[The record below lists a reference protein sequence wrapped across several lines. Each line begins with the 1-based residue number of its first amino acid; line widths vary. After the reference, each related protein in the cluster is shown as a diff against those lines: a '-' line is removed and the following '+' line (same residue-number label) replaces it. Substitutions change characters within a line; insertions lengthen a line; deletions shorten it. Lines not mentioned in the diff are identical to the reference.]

1 MKGKEK
7 IEIRKI
13 EGTKR
18 ELQGYIYQILE
29 NSPDC
34 IFAISPEGTIKYAN
48 SSFYKSLGYSPEDV
62 IGHDIKEFIGDLSI
76 YDQCMIDVKE
86 KGKCLNQETIFIKK
100 DGSLKKVIKNV
111 NAILDEDGNIK
122 EIIVNA
128 RDLSYIEQL
137 NKLLEKDKRK
147 FESYAGKLEEIVIER
162 TQDLYKLKSNLENI
176 TKNIPEAVIV
186 LDKKGKITF
195 INPIGENLL
204 KIKKEE
210 SEGSL
215 ITKYIKFKGISKRE
229 LKNIFINEIIK
240 TGKTLEGSD
249 LILELNGRD
258 VPVYYIVAPF
268 LEESKVKGSILVL
281 KDITELKRKEKEL
294 ELKNLLLEKI
304 KDHFPEGVLF
314 VSTEKKKKIITNEN
328 FLKMFD
334 FSLEERLTQKK
345 IIKKIKAKI
354 KEESE
359 FNISDLSRCD
369 LSQDRF
375 EITFKDGRIFEVFS
389 SFISGKDN
397 YCYGKVWFFK
407 DITLHKKN
415 EEVLKEKLYID
426 SLTGLPN
433 RSKLIEDIAVTPNPI
448 LAIINID
455 SFNEVNDFYGHKVGD
470 FILKEIA
477 KRLKSIVS
485 KYNFNLYKLSGDE
498 YGILVNRFIPQQEFE
513 MFLVKLISQVNEK
526 PVIYQNSEIHLSITV
541 GASLDKD
548 NIFAKADIALKLA
561 KKKKRPFMI
570 FDETLDIQKQYEYNI
585 TWTKKIKDALKD
597 NRIITYYQPIVNNET
612 MEIEKYECLV
622 RLIDEDGKVITP
634 DYFLNVAKKARIYPE
649 ITKKVINHVFEKFK
663 DRPYGFSINL
673 SVSDILN
680 FETVSFLIEKLKNFP
695 SPQNIV
701 FEILESEGIENFDEV
716 SRFIKE
722 VKSYGAKIAIDDFG
736 TGYSNF
742 EFILKL
748 DVDYIKIDSS
758 LIKNLDKDIYST
770 IIVET
775 IVGFSKKLGIYTIAE
790 FVHSEEIFHQVKT
803 LGIDYSQGFYLGEP
817 REEVI

>member
-1 MKGKEK
+1 MKEK
-7 IEIRKI
+7 RQLEIRKLD
-13 EGTKR
+13 GTQT
-18 ELQGYIYQILE
+18 ELQSYIYQILE

-34 IFAISPEGTIKYAN
+34 IFSISPDGTIRYAN

-62 IGHDIKEFIGDLSI
+62 LGHNIKEFIGDISI
-76 YDQCMIDVKE
+76 YNQCMIDIQE
-86 KGKCLNQETIFIKK
+86 SGKCLNQETIFRKK
-100 DGSLKKVIKNV
+100 DGTLVKVIKNV
-111 NAILDEDGNIK
+111 NSIVDKDGNIK

-137 NKLLEKDKRK
+137 NKLLEKDKEK
-147 FESYAGKLEEIVIER
+147 FKNYAGKLEEIVIER
-162 TQDLYKLKSNLENI
+162 TKDLYRLKANLENI
-176 TKNIPEAVIV
+176 TRSIPEAVIV
-186 LDKKGKITF
+186 LDRKGNISF
-195 INPIGENLL
+195 INPAGENLL
-204 KIKKEE
+204 KVKREKV
-210 SEGSL
+210 EGNSIL
-215 ITKYIKFKGISKRE
+215 KYLKIKGIPKKE
-229 LKNIFINEIIK
+229 LKNILSKSVIE
-240 TGKTLEGSD
+240 TGKTFEGSD
-249 LILELNGRD
+249 FILEINKKEI
-258 VPVYYIVAPF
+258 PIYYIVAPF
-268 LEESKVKGSILVL
+268 IEDKRVKGSIIVL
-281 KDITELKRKEKEL
+281 KDISELKRKEKEI

-314 VSTEKKKKIITNEN
+314 VSTEDKQKIITNDI
-328 FLKMFD
+328 FLKMLD
-334 FSLEERLTQKK
+334 LDSDQKLTQKK
-345 IIKKIKAKI
+345 ILKKIKEKL
-354 KEESE
+354 KKDSE

-369 LSQDRF
+369 LSQDKF

-389 SFISGKDN
+389 SYILGKDN
-397 YCYGKVWFFK
+397 NCYGKVWFFK
-407 DITLHKKN
+407 DITSHRKN
-415 EEVLKEKLYID
+415 EELLKEKLYID

-433 RSKLIEDIAVTPNPI
+433 RSKLIEDISTTANPI

-477 KRLKSIVS
+477 KRLKNIVS

-498 YGILVNRFIPQQEFE
+498 YGILVNRFIPHQEFE
-513 MFLVKLISQVNEK
+513 IFLVKLISQINEK
-526 PVIYQNSEIHLSITV
+526 PIVYNNNEIHLSITV
-541 GASLDKD
+541 GASLDKE
-548 NIFAKADIALKLA
+548 NIFAKADIALKVA
-561 KKKKRPFMI
+561 KKRKRPFMI
-570 FDETLDIQKQYEYNI
+570 FDESLDIQKQYEYNI

-597 NRIITYYQPIVNNET
+597 NRIVTFYQPIVNNKT

-634 DYFLNVAKKARIYPE
+634 NYFLDVAKKARIYPE

-680 FETVSFLIEKLKNFP
+680 LDTVSYLIEKLKNFP
-695 SPQNIV
+695 NPQNVV

-790 FVHSEEIFHQVKT
+790 FVHSEEVFNQVKT
-803 LGIDYSQGFYLGEP
+803 LEIDYSQGFYLGKP
-817 REEVI
+817 REDVL

>member
-1 MKGKEK
+1 MKEK
-7 IEIRKI
+7 KQLELRRI
-13 EGTKR
+13 EGTQK
-18 ELQGYIYQILE
+18 ELQSYIYQILE

-34 IFAISPEGTIKYAN
+34 IFSILPDGTIKFAN
-48 SSFYKSLGYSPEDV
+48 ASFYNSLGYSPEDV
-62 IGHDIKEFIGDLSI
+62 IGHNIKEFIGDLSI
-76 YDQCMIDVKE
+76 YDQCMLDVQQN
-86 KGKCLNQETIFIKK
+86 GKCLNQETIFRKK
-100 DGSLKKVIKNV
+100 DGTLVKVIKNV
-111 NAILDEDGNIK
+111 NSIVDKNGNIK

-137 NKLLEKDKRK
+137 NKLLEKDKEK
-147 FESYAGKLEEIVIER
+147 FKSYAGKLEEIVIER
-162 TQDLYKLKSNLENI
+162 TKDLYKLKANLENI
-176 TKNIPEAVIV
+176 TRNIPEAVIV
-186 LDKKGKITF
+186 LDKKGNISF
-195 INPIGENLL
+195 INPTAKKLL
-204 KIKKEE
+204 KIKKEKI
-210 SEGSL
+210 EGNS
-215 ITKYIKFKGISKRE
+215 IFKYIKIKGVSNKE
-229 LKNIFINEIIK
+229 LKNIFSKHVVE
-240 TGKTLEGSD
+240 TGETIEGSNF
-249 LILELNGRD
+249 ILEVNKEE
-258 VPVYYIVAPF
+258 VPIYYVVAPF
-268 LEESKVKGSILVL
+268 IEENRIKGSILL
-281 KDITELKRKEKEL
+281 FKNISELKKKEKEL

-314 VSTEKKKKIITNEN
+314 VSTEDKKKIITNDN
-328 FLKMFD
+328 FLKMLNFKTD
-334 FSLEERLTQKK
+334 EKLTQKK
-345 IIKKIKAKI
+345 IIKRI
-354 KEESE
+354 KEKLRKDSE

-369 LSQDRF
+369 LSQDKF
-375 EITFKDGRIFEVFS
+375 EIYFEDGRIFEVFS
-389 SFISGKDN
+389 SYVLGKDN
-397 YCYGKVWFFK
+397 HCYGKVWFFK

-433 RSKLIEDIAVTPNPI
+433 RSKLIEDISTTANPI

-498 YGILVNRFIPQQEFE
+498 YGILVNRFIPHQEFE
-513 MFLVKLISQVNEK
+513 MFLVKLISQINEK
-526 PVIYQNSEIHLSITV
+526 PVVYNNSEIHLSITV
-541 GASLDKD
+541 GASLDKE

-570 FDETLDIQKQYEYNI
+570 FDESLDIQKQYEYNI
-585 TWTKKIKDALKD
+585 TWTKKIKDALRK
-597 NRIITYYQPIVNNET
+597 NRIVTYYQPIVNNKT

-622 RLIDEDGKVITP
+622 RLIDEEGKVITP
-634 DYFLNVAKKARIYPE
+634 NYFLDVAKKARIYPE
-649 ITKKVINHVFEKFK
+649 ITKKVINQVFDKFK

-680 FETVSFLIEKLKNFP
+680 METVSYLIEKLKNFP
-695 SPQNIV
+695 NPEKVV

-790 FVHSEEIFHQVKT
+790 FVHSEEIFNQVKS
-803 LGIDYSQGFYLGEP
+803 LEIDYSQGFYLGKP
-817 REEVI
+817 REDVL